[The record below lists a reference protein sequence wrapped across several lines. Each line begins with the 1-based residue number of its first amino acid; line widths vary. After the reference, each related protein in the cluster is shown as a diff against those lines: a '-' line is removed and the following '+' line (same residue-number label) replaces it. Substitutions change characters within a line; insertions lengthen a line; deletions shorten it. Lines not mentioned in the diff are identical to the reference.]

1 MPKRCARAKAGAMFQ
16 SGRYIF
22 KRAETTL
29 EFEQI
34 RALNYATFVREVPQ
48 HEDPGNGRLVD
59 KFEEKSDYF
68 VALRSG
74 RIVGMVSAHDQPPFS
89 VASRLPDPGM
99 LEATGIRPLEIRLLA
114 IEPDERRGVVLAGL
128 LWALHQ
134 HVSQANCTHLF
145 ISGLEERLELYR
157 GLGFEA
163 LGPGVVSGQARY
175 VPMMMSVARLVN
187 HNARAARL
195 WQERLERQSKGAS

>member
-1 MPKRCARAKAGAMFQ
+1 MFQ

-22 KRAETTL
+22 KRAETAL
-29 EFEQI
+29 EFEQV

-59 KFEEKSDYF
+59 KFEDKSDYF
-68 VALRSG
+68 IALRSG

-89 VASRLPDPGM
+89 VTSRLPDPSV
-99 LEATGIRPLEIRLLA
+99 LEAPGIRPLEIRLLA
-114 IEPDERRGVVLAGL
+114 IEPDERRGLVLGGL

-134 HVSQANCTHLF
+134 HVSQTNCTHLF
-145 ISGLEERLELYR
+145 ISGLEERLELYL

-163 LGPGVVSGQARY
+163 LGPAILSGRARY
-175 VPMMMSVARLVN
+175 VPMMLSQARLEE
-187 HNARAARL
+187 HNGRAVRL
-195 WQERLERQSKGAS
+195 WQARLERQSRGAS